1 MNFLKFKSFKIL
13 DIIDTLKFKKKK
25 TQIEQHFLQVP
36 NTFRQNRMAEE
47 MYL

>member
-13 DIIDTLKFKKKK
+13 DIIDTLKLKKK

-47 MYL
+47 MCL